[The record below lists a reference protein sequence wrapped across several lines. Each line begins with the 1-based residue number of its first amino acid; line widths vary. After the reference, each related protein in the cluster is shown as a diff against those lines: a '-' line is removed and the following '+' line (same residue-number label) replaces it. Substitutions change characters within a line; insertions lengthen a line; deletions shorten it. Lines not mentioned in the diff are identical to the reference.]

1 MINYLQKFFLV
12 CFLLPIFCY
21 ASDEQFLNWTQ
32 QTLLQT
38 LTLNYK
44 NLDNQLE
51 TVKLNYTPEA
61 WEDLRSFLGD
71 KFVAIKDNQLV
82 LHPTVIKKRQ
92 LIVQQGFENIIYWR
106 VNQGIK
112 VPELNLTLYFSA
124 VVAKSNKP
132 SYLIQSLTVTKEPLN

>member
-1 MINYLQKFFLV
+1 MINYLQKLLLV
-12 CFLLPIFCY
+12 CFLLPTFCN
-21 ASDEQFLNWTQ
+21 ASNEQVLNWTQ
-32 QTLLQT
+32 QTLLKT

-51 TVKLNYTPEA
+51 SVKPNYTPEA

-71 KFVAIKDNQLV
+71 KFVAIRDNQLV
-82 LHPTVIKKRQ
+82 LHPTAIKTRQ

-112 VPELNLTLYFSA
+112 VPELNLNLYFSA
-124 VVAKSNKP
+124 VVVKSNKP
-132 SYLIQSLTVTKEPLN
+132 SYLIQSLTVTKESIN